1 MEKQTWRAE
10 VALDCTGEQSA
21 AFFDLIDFDDFV
33 LSWRPDEKC
42 LQATGCLPSRSYQ
55 EQQSFSERCPNNKEL
70 GHQFRQPASQDTEAK
85 ATLSSEHPGPIEA
98 PK

>member
-21 AFFDLIDFDDFV
+21 AFFDLTDFDDLV
-33 LSWRPDEKC
+33 LPWSPDEER
-42 LQATGCLPSRSYQ
+42 LQATDRLPSRSYQ

-70 GHQFRQPASQDTEAK
+70 GHQFRQPSSQDTEA
-85 ATLSSEHPGPIEA
+85 
-98 PK
+98 